1 MSKRKKG
8 KAMKQRF
15 EKEMNELERELERE
29 RTTAHMMLLA
39 CLYASEHEDAE
50 SCIAFCADLSL
61 QLESMENRLRELA
74 ETAGTIEVEYRNAL
88 PADPESEDV

>member
-1 MSKRKKG
+1 
-8 KAMKQRF
+8 MKERF
-15 EKEMNELERELERE
+15 EKEMSKLERELERE

-39 CLYASEHEDAE
+39 SLYASE
-50 SCIAFCADLSL
+50 L

-88 PADPESEDV
+88 PYDPESEG